1 MKNKTTAPQQPPE
14 LAPATTPCPICK
26 QVSADTHAHYPFC
39 SKRCKTIDLGRW
51 ADESYKITRPIETRD
66 LEEGVD

>member
-1 MKNKTTAPQQPPE
+1 MKNQTAHDTKTKTHCPVCRA
-14 LAPATTPCPICK
+14 LTTH
-26 QVSADTHAHYPFC
+26 DMEHYPFC

-51 ADESYKITRPIETRD
+51 VDEKYKITRPIEQRD

>member
-1 MKNKTTAPQQPPE
+1 MSN
-14 LAPATTPCPICK
+14 ATTQDVKTRCPICGK
-26 QVSADTHAHYPFC
+26 LVARDDPHYPFC

-51 ADESYKITRPIETRD
+51 ADESYKITRPIEQRD

>member
-1 MKNKTTAPQQPPE
+1 M
-14 LAPATTPCPICK
+14 TTPTNRQAKSTTKCPVCPER
-26 QVSADTHAHYPFC
+26 VSPDNAHFPFC

-51 ADESYKITRPIETRD
+51 VDESYKISRPLEQRD

>member
-1 MKNKTTAPQQPPE
+1 MQHEATHPVKNH
-14 LAPATTPCPICK
+14 CPICK
-26 QVSADTHAHYPFC
+26 QTADHNGEHYPFC

-51 ADESYKITRPIETRD
+51 ADESYKITRPIEQRD

>member
-1 MKNKTTAPQQPPE
+1 MKNPTTKPNPNQTQ
-14 LAPATTPCPICK
+14 TPCPICK
-26 QVSADTHAHYPFC
+26 QAASDTDGHYPFC

-51 ADESYKITRPIETRD
+51 ADEKYKITRPIEQRD

>member
-1 MKNKTTAPQQPPE
+1 MKNPTAHEIKTH
-14 LAPATTPCPICK
+14 CPICK
-26 QVSADTHAHYPFC
+26 KHADHNEPYYPFC

-51 ADESYKITRPIETRD
+51 ADESYKITRPIEQRD

>member
-1 MKNKTTAPQQPPE
+1 MKNPTTQPKQTQT
-14 LAPATTPCPICK
+14 TTPCPICK
-26 QVSADTHAHYPFC
+26 QAADDTHEHYPFC

-51 ADESYKITRPIETRD
+51 ADESYKITRPIEQRD